1 MAPDRSIDRSI
12 PSSWSTKPRP
22 GTEPKAA
29 FWTETGSVS
38 LSRSATLII
47 LRTTPRSS
55 LFILSLSLSLVLRF
69 FLPDLGISRL
79 RPSSVFRRKSAATP
93 SSAGSS
99 LSFDHAMPRRRLSF
113 VEMKSVNNM
122 FHVQF
127 FIIPSFQRF
136 QSLR

>member
-55 LFILSLSLSLVLRF
+55 LFILSLSRPPL
-69 FLPDLGISRL
+69 FLTRSRYL
-79 RPSSVFRRKSAATP
+79 PSSSLLVFRRKSAATP

-99 LSFDHAMPRRRLSF
+99 LSFDHAMPRRRPSF
-113 VEMKSVNNM
+113 VEMKSVNDI

>member
-55 LFILSLSLSLVLRF
+55 LFILSLSLVLRF